1 MDHHLQKLSRFHLK
15 LERLSGHNS
24 VIPSQVLGAGSGLS
38 TLDQPVLTPDG
49 FRQLLLPALD
59 TVYPTHRIE

>member
-24 VIPSQVLGAGSGLS
+24 VIPSQVRGLGTGLS
-38 TLDQPVLTPDG
+38 TLDQLVMTPDS
-49 FRQLLLPALD
+49 FRQLLAALD
-59 TVYPTHRIE
+59 TVYAIARAA